1 MRRILRKIAE
11 NETEN
16 LGDISTLAEP
26 SVVQLIID
34 NKTDSRRVYWANF
47 WHYFKEVTH
56 EFSLKIS
63 TYHYKEYF
71 FVNNEHI
78 I

>member
-34 NKTDSRRVYWANF
+34 NKTDSRRVY
-47 WHYFKEVTH
+47 
-56 EFSLKIS
+56 
-63 TYHYKEYF
+63 
-71 FVNNEHI
+71 
-78 I
+78 